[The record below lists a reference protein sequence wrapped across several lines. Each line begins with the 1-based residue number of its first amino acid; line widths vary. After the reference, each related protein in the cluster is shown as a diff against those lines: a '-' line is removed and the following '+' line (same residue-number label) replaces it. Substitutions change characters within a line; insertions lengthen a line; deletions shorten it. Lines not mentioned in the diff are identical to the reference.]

1 MHEAM
6 LYDRITEGRVHCR
19 LCSHC
24 CIIADGERGIC
35 NVRRNDAG
43 TLVSLVYERIVAR
56 DVDPIEKK
64 PLFHFY
70 PGTRAYSIATVGCNF
85 TCLHCQNHH
94 LSQYPRVHGGRIVG
108 DRVSASEIV
117 ADAVE
122 AGCHSIAYTYTE
134 PTIAIETVLEVM
146 QAAREAG
153 LTNVWVTNGYFTAE
167 AAALIIP
174 LLDAANIDLK
184 GISDAMY
191 HEVVGGTVRPVLN
204 SIERLVRSG
213 VWVEVTTLVI
223 PGINDSKDELRW
235 TAEAIRG
242 ISPTIPWHVSR
253 FSPAYRMA
261 DREPTPVETLRRA
274 SDIGRDAG
282 LQFVYVGNLP
292 GEGESTQC
300 PTCGTTVIERSG
312 FLVKTLRLEEGICP
326 ECKTAI
332 PGGWFV
338 SDS

>member
-1 MHEAM
+1 MHEAL

-24 CIIADGERGIC
+24 CIIADGDRGIC
-35 NVRRNDAG
+35 NVRQNDGG
-43 TLVSLVYERIVAR
+43 TLVSLVYERVVAR
-56 DVDPIEKK
+56 AVDPIEKK

-94 LSQYPRVHGGRIVG
+94 ISQYPRDHEGHIVG
-108 DRVSASEIV
+108 DPVLASGIIE
-117 ADAVE
+117 DAVE
-122 AGCHSIAYTYTE
+122 SGCHSIAYTYTE
-134 PTIAIETVLEVM
+134 PTIAIEYVLEIM
-146 QAAREAG
+146 IAAREAG

-174 LLDAANIDLK
+174 YLDAANIDLK
-184 GISDAMY
+184 GISDDTY
-191 HEVVGGTVRPVLN
+191 HEIVGGTVRPVLN
-204 SIERLVRSG
+204 SIERLVRAG

-223 PGINDSKDELRW
+223 PGVNDSDDELRW

-253 FSPAYRMA
+253 FFPAHRMVNC
-261 DREPTPVETLRRA
+261 DPTPIETLRKAR
-274 SDIGRDAG
+274 DIGRDVG

-300 PTCGTTVIERSG
+300 PMCGTTVIERSG
-312 FLVKTLRLEEGICP
+312 FLAKEVRLDEGICP
-326 ECKTAI
+326 ECKSII
-332 PGGWFV
+332 PGGWFIA
-338 SDS
+338 DS